1 MLENY
6 KNILANKFMRDTN
19 YIIIKDTDDLEEL
32 QRQWELFET
41 QMTRRQQRLSDDR
54 SIEIWNM
61 TNQEHYESLR
71 DELMSDIDSKYG
83 DSEEDDN
90 ESVYYDP
97 EEDEDNFNDD
107 EFDNLIG
114 LDTDNED
121 IPDDDNNI
129 TEPVKEDSII
139 PIENNNIKISEPKHY
154 NSFLK
159 NSQDIQKD
167 NMADQ
172 YEIDT
177 NMHII
182 GRVTGGNV
190 DDYLNNLESH
200 SQISMLKLMTI
211 ERNLMIN
218 VEKYMVCLTL
228 KDIIS
233 LRQMLLNL
241 NQ

>member
-71 DELMSDIDSKYG
+71 DELMSDVDSKYG

-107 EFDNLIG
+107 EFDNLT
-114 LDTDNED
+114 LTMKTFLMM
-121 IPDDDNNI
+121 I
-129 TEPVKEDSII
+129 TI
-139 PIENNNIKISEPKHY
+139 
-154 NSFLK
+154 L
-159 NSQDIQKD
+159 Q
-167 NMADQ
+167 
-172 YEIDT
+172 
-177 NMHII
+177 
-182 GRVTGGNV
+182 
-190 DDYLNNLESH
+190 
-200 SQISMLKLMTI
+200 
-211 ERNLMIN
+211 
-218 VEKYMVCLTL
+218 
-228 KDIIS
+228 
-233 LRQMLLNL
+233 